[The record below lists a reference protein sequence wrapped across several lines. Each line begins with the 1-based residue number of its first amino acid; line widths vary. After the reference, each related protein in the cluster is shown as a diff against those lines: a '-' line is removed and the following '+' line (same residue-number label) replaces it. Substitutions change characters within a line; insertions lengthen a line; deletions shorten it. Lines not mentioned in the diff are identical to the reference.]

1 MSLQV
6 QQLDYDRGQREFLEK
21 SFRHR
26 MPALIEFSL
35 RNETILKVIRHL
47 RRHAT
52 GSPATAYQYVYGIWR
67 YHLWLNNEPDRIL
80 RDCWDNNGDPLP
92 KMLVKHAQLVDD
104 FAGYLQD
111 QQEAPGTI
119 SNNVK
124 GVRAL
129 YRVNGLQLLLP
140 RYPRTVRYP
149 DRSPTPEEL
158 ERVLAVADAREKVIV
173 TLPALGGFR
182 AGTLCQ
188 LRYRHVKPDLETGS
202 TPVLVR
208 VESEITKGHYADYWT
223 FLGQEAVEYL
233 KVYLQE
239 RGQSGEVIEEES
251 PLIRDAHSE
260 KVRSITPGAVWWT
273 VHSLYIRAG
282 LISPLKRARRHD
294 LRVHSLRYYF
304 RTQLT
309 ALGVNPEYAEFLMG
323 HKGALYNDI
332 KMKGPEF
339 LRNIYR
345 AAGLCIQKKTKA
357 SRLDLLKELVRGFG
371 LDPEKVLVK
380 DAISEGH
387 RGIMTGEQAIEEESQ
402 MLWTVLKD
410 KVLSELRGEH
420 VDSSSSLTASS

>member
-1 MSLQV
+1 MSMQV

-26 MPALIEFSL
+26 MPVLVDFSL
-35 RNETILKVIRHL
+35 RNETVMKVIRHL

-52 GSPATAYQYVYGIWR
+52 GSPATAYQYTYGIWR
-67 YHLWLNNEPDRIL
+67 YYLWLNNEPDRIL

-92 KMLVKHAQLVDD
+92 KMLTKHAQLVDD
-104 FAGYLQD
+104 FAGSLQD
-111 QQEAPGTI
+111 QGEAPGTVA
-119 SNNVK
+119 NNVK

-182 AGTLCQ
+182 EGTLCK
-188 LRYRHVKPDLETGS
+188 LCYRHVKNDLESGS

-208 VESEITKGHYADYWT
+208 VESQITKGHYADYWT
-223 FLGQEAVEYL
+223 FLGPEAVDYL
-233 KVYLQE
+233 NAYLLE
-239 RGQSGEVIEEES
+239 RRQSGEIIQNES

-260 KVRSITPGAVWWT
+260 KVEPVSEGAIWWT
-273 VHSLYIRAG
+273 VHGLYVRAG
-282 LISPLKRARRHD
+282 LIPREKKARRHE

-309 ALGVNPEYAEFLMG
+309 ALGVNPEYAEFMMG
-323 HKGALYNDI
+323 HKGALYNDV
-332 KMKGPEF
+332 KGKGPEF

-345 AAGLCIQKKTKA
+345 AAGLCIRQKTKT
-357 SRLDLLKELVRGFG
+357 SRLELLKELVRGFG
-371 LDPEKVLVK
+371 LDPERVLVK
-380 DAISEGH
+380 DAISEAH
-387 RGIMTGEQAIEEESQ
+387 RGVVAGDPTESQ
-402 MLWTVLKD
+402 AQALWSVLKA
-410 KVLSELRGEH
+410 KLLSELRSGTE
-420 VDSSSSLTASS
+420 

>member
-1 MSLQV
+1 MTLQV

-35 RNETILKVIRHL
+35 HNETVLKVIRHL

-52 GSPATAYQYVYGIWR
+52 GSPAKAYQYVYGIWR
-67 YHLWLNNEPDRIL
+67 YHLWLGNEPDRVL
-80 RDCWDNNGDPLP
+80 RDCWDNGGDPLP
-92 KMLVKHAQLVDD
+92 KMLTKHAQLVDD
-104 FAGYLQD
+104 FAGHLQD
-111 QQEAPGTI
+111 EGEAPGTI
-119 SNNVK
+119 ANNVK
-124 GVRAL
+124 GVKAL

-182 AGTLCQ
+182 EGTLCKLQ
-188 LRYRHVKPDLETGS
+188 YHHVKQDLEAGN

-208 VESEITKGHYADYWT
+208 VESQITKGHYADYWT
-223 FLGQEAVEYL
+223 FLGSEAVEYL
-233 KVYLQE
+233 NSYLQE
-239 RGQSGEVIEEES
+239 RRQSGEIISDEA

-260 KVRSITPGAVWWT
+260 KVASVTEGAIWWT
-273 VHSLYIRAG
+273 VHGLYVRAG
-282 LISPLKRARRHD
+282 LIPREKRARRHD

-339 LRNIYR
+339 LRNVYR
-345 AAGLCIQKKTKA
+345 AAGLCIRQKTKA
-357 SRLDLLKELVRGFG
+357 SRVDLLKELVRGFG
-371 LDPEKVLVK
+371 MDPEKVLVK
-380 DAISEGH
+380 DAISEAH
-387 RGIMTGEQAIEEESQ
+387 RGVMTGRDTSEEEAKR
-402 MLWTVLKD
+402 LWTVLRD
-410 KVLSELRGEH
+410 KLLLELKGEKPQE
-420 VDSSSSLTASS
+420 